1 MKHVSLFLLLFF
13 VTALVIY
20 GISLTAPGLL
30 VPIVYLAIAAL
41 IGGGLVPFKQKPIS
55 HTKKTDLTHRSVF
68 FVWSLIQR
76 QPFHRIAKMILADA
90 DVPTCRFRLGVAK

>member
-1 MKHVSLFLLLFF
+1 MKHVSLFLLLSF

-41 IGGGLVPFKQKPIS
+41 IGIIVYLLKVYIVN
-55 HTKKTDLTHRSVF
+55 R
-68 FVWSLIQR
+68 
-76 QPFHRIAKMILADA
+76 
-90 DVPTCRFRLGVAK
+90 